1 MAGSQPIHLSGPRI
15 PFFLMTR
22 FAIRPDAEILDW
34 SVGAATAK
42 SVLETFRDE
51 AWLAARLEL
60 FKSVC
65 VPSVL
70 GQTDQSFVWIV
81 GVASEVPRQ
90 WTQMI
95 SHASGG
101 RSDVVV
107 VPPGSSLSE
116 SRAERWKARE
126 FISAR
131 LDSDDAISREYV
143 AEIRSRIK
151 PGHAISLFH
160 GVQLNAGPVSLF
172 HRFSKSNSF
181 SALWTLDNRDVLKL
195 PRHKDIVQ
203 EAPLRNVFTFKP
215 HYLVFVHGKNTSR
228 YSFRGLVVFSVKTT
242 LARFNVGRHLTPSVR
257 DQVALVRGTLGGLFD
272 RCVLG
277 FAGLAR
283 RRSGRFRSVRADQRG
298 GHG

>member
-1 MAGSQPIHLSGPRI
+1 MADSQPIHLSGPRI

-34 SVGAATAK
+34 SVGAATSK

-51 AWLAARLEL
+51 AWLAGRLEL
-60 FKSVC
+60 FKSFC

-81 GVASEVPRQ
+81 GVASEIPRE
-90 WTQMI
+90 WTQRI
-95 SHASGG
+95 SDASGG

-116 SRAERWKARE
+116 CRAERWRARE

-143 AEIRSRIK
+143 AEIRKSGK
-151 PGHAISLFH
+151 QGHALSLFH

-172 HRFSKSNSF
+172 HRFSRSNSF
-181 SALWTLDNRDVLKL
+181 SALWTLDNRDVLEL
-195 PRHKDIVQ
+195 GRHKDIAQ

-228 YSFRGLVVFSVKTT
+228 YSLRGLVVLSVKTT
-242 LARFNVGRHLTPSVR
+242 LARFNMSRNLTPSMR
-257 DQVALVRGTLGGLFD
+257 DQIALVRGTLGGLFD
-272 RCVLG
+272 RFVLG

-283 RRSGRFRSVRADQRG
+283 RRSGRFRSPRDNQREVQE
-298 GHG
+298 